1 LERDEKY
8 LSVEIFR
15 RRHLEMRKK
24 WFLYPLANIK
34 NRFLFGSYGKDVYI
48 EPGVVI
54 NRPRYIHIGDR
65 TFIKQHTNI
74 NIHPAD
80 KKSKEGMLFL
90 GKHVTISQGCIIS
103 AFKRIVLEDGVGMAP
118 YGCILDNTRNPADM
132 TRPFQEQDVEVGSV
146 HIGEGSWLGYNV
158 CVLPNV
164 TIGKHCIIGALS
176 LVKKDIPPY
185 CIAVGCPAKVVKR
198 YDFDRGKWVKA
209 DERGNFLE

>member
-1 LERDEKY
+1 
-8 LSVEIFR
+8 
-15 RRHLEMRKK
+15 MKK
-24 WFLYPLANIK
+24 KSLWYPIINFK

-54 NRPRYIHIGDR
+54 NRPRYMHIGDR

-103 AFKRIVLEDGVGMAP
+103 VFNRIVLEDEVGMAP
-118 YGCILDNTRNPADM
+118 YGCILDNTRKPTDV
-132 TRPFQEQDVEVGSV
+132 TRPLQEQDLEVGFV

-158 CVLPNV
+158 IVLPNV

-176 LVKKDIPPY
+176 
-185 CIAVGCPAKVVKR
+185 VV
-198 YDFDRGKWVKA
+198 
-209 DERGNFLE
+209 